1 MIKDL
6 KGVKISSVNPLC
18 MILSK
23 VNGYFEEINKM
34 KYLTLVP
41 TNKEMIKNEDLWCEI
56 GDLIRLTT
64 KNSEDYDEKYMKINS
79 DDELPLNKTIEI
91 HNATI
96 VVTAVFNGNKKYYL
110 QVLLVEYLYEL

>member
-6 KGVKISSVNPLC
+6 KDVKINSVNPLC

-23 VNGYFEEINKM
+23 VNGYFEEINKK

-41 TNKEMIKNEDLWCEI
+41 TNKQMIKNEDLWCEI
-56 GDLIRLTT
+56 GDLIRLT
-64 KNSEDYDEKYMKINS
+64 KNSEDYDENYMKINS

-96 VVTAVFNGNKKYYL
+96 VLTAVFNGNNKYYR
-110 QVLLVEYLYEL
+110 QVLLVE